1 MQNVLEAVAEERRA
15 LAVTRGKL
23 AARAAAR
30 TSTTDTQTS
39 PAGRLSTRRASV
51 LSPEDKAELAG
62 HESRLAALEARLKS
76 MEEARDAAV
85 QRGSTY
91 KGRLAKTLHHLRRVE
106 KDRNGLLRRWR
117 QMHVESRAN
126 NAAQRK
132 QQAADPNAD
141 PNASP
146 ASGFAN
152 SPASAMTPSAVNM
165 SLGSIPSPAYSVISR
180 ASSSAVS
187 GAANNASPA
196 PSQSSSRGYQSPAA
210 PASPS
215 SRASS
220 SHGAHVES
228 TPVPA
233 RRRGRSR
240 HHGSDRRGRSPAGG
254 ARAASTPPTP
264 VREGEASSMSGS
276 TLTAGASATGSPP
289 AHLDFRSPTRKRSQ
303 SQAPAKGSR
312 RRSSSLRSAQSHRF
326 AVRPHEVSQHPP
338 KWVPDKQFRRC
349 TECMEGFT
357 FFVRKHVR
365 APESW
370 PRCATRS
377 WHAVDAKLT

>member
-39 PAGRLSTRRASV
+39 PAGRPSTRRASV

-62 HESRLAALEARLKS
+62 HESRLAALEARLKA
-76 MEEARDAAV
+76 MEQARDAAV

-126 NAAQRK
+126 NEAQRAK
-132 QQAADPNAD
+132 EQQQADPNAD

-146 ASGFAN
+146 VSAGLAN
-152 SPASAMTPSAVNM
+152 SPASAMTQSPANE
-165 SLGSIPSPAYSVISR
+165 SLGSIPSPAYSAISR

-187 GAANNASPA
+187 GAASHASPA
-196 PSQSSSRGYQSPAA
+196 PSQASSRGYQS

-220 SHGAHVES
+220 TRGAHVES
-228 TPVPA
+228 TPVPT

-240 HHGSDRRGRSPAGG
+240 RHGSGRRGRSPGG
-254 ARAASTPPTP
+254 TRAASTPPTP
-264 VREGEASSMSGS
+264 VREGEASSVAGS
-276 TLTAGASATGSPP
+276 ALTAGASATRSPP

-303 SQAPAKGSR
+303 SQAPAKAR
-312 RRSSSLRSAQSHRF
+312 RPRSSSLRSSQSQRF
-326 AVRPHEVSQHPP
+326 AVRPHAVSEHPP

-365 APESW
+365 
-370 PRCATRS
+370 T
-377 WHAVDAKLT
+377 HAHDG